1 MYLSQMAA
9 VVVVLGC
16 WKWLK
21 QSCQAMEIDGAA
33 LFGDPFV
40 EAGLHQFGVRQ
51 LGCQEAAWLSVA
63 Q

>member
-1 MYLSQMAA
+1 
-9 VVVVLGC
+9 
-16 WKWLK
+16 
-21 QSCQAMEIDGAA
+21 MEIDGAA

-40 EAGLHQFGVRQ
+40 EAGLHQFEVRQ